1 MAQSVK
7 DQILEALTRVKG
19 PDLSGNVVELGL
31 VSDIVIANGKV
42 YFSISVPAAR
52 AEQLEPLREAAERVV
67 GQIDGID
74 KAAIWQ
80 AVAEQISTALDVDAE
95 RTAPASSAS
104 ERLTLLAARH
114 LGHLARNPAI
124 PAILFSRELHAGN
137 DGLRQV
143 FQRIMSNRQ
152 SVFAA
157 ILSDGIASGEFREDI
172 DTAKGAALILTVIQG
187 AAMRWSLAGR
197 SGNLEADGQAMLIL
211 ALDGFR
217 PGPA

>member
-1 MAQSVK
+1 MTT
-7 DQILEALTRVKG
+7 TRVRKSAEDRKAEIVAAAIRVAGEIG
-19 PDLSGNVVELGL
+19 PDRVTADRL
-31 VSDIVIANGKV
+31 
-42 YFSISVPAAR
+42 
-52 AEQLEPLREAAERVV
+52 AAEV
-67 GQIDGID
+67 GLTQPAIFRHFLD